1 MKTFKSLLWVI
12 MMLFM
17 GCGGGGS
24 KSSNIDASEI
34 GIIANNTSTSTPS
47 GSESDSFV
55 PSTQTNTSSPIE
67 ETNTSTSTPSGS
79 ESDSFVPSTQTNTS
93 FPIEET
99 NNSTNTP
106 STPIVETATST
117 PIVDTTANYY
127 AAKNNIL
134 SDLKE
139 NFEGF
144 TVVVDSNVLVT
155 STSTGTIALYGNI
168 NGKSTNALFKLN
180 TNYNNGDVFIVKVYD
195 GETLVGE
202 SDKVLFTGGILE
214 FSDITTH

>member
-24 KSSNIDASEI
+24 KSSNIDASEV

-47 GSESDSFV
+47 GSEGDSFIS
-55 PSTQTNTSSPIE
+55 STQTNTSSPIE
-67 ETNTSTSTPSGS
+67 ETNTSTS
-79 ESDSFVPSTQTNTS
+79 
-93 FPIEET
+93 
-99 NNSTNTP
+99 TP

-127 AAKNNIL
+127 PAKNNIL

-144 TVVVDSNVLVT
+144 TVVVYSNVLVT

-180 TNYNNGDVFIVKVYD
+180 TNYNNDDVFIVKVYD

-214 FSDITTH
+214 FSDITTN